1 MYKIGIDLGG
11 TNTVAGLVDENGH
24 ILDRASVKTNL
35 PTTMERIV
43 ASIIQLT
50 HRLLDDHGL
59 SCRDLASL
67 GVGVPC
73 TANKETGC
81 MEDADHLGFPGGQLV
96 APLHQALQIPIFIEN
111 DANAAAWGE
120 YRAGHYG
127 ADSFFLVTL
136 GTGIGG
142 GIICNG
148 KLLPGINHAAGE
160 LGHMSI
166 DLKGNPCVCGR
177 RGCFETYGSATALIC
192 QTKKAMEADKSTLLW
207 QVCGG
212 NAANVEAKTVFTAAA
227 QGDRLAAQL
236 IDDYTTYLAEGLT
249 NIVNILAPAYLC
261 IGGGVSHAGDRLLI
275 PVRDKIY
282 QRMYA
287 KAEAKKPQI
296 VLAKLHNDAGIL
308 GAALLE
314 N

>member
-11 TNTVAGLVDENGH
+11 TNTVAGLVDENGQ
-24 ILDRASVKTNL
+24 IIDRAAVKTDL
-35 PTTMERIV
+35 PTTIEKIV
-43 ASIIQLT
+43 SSILHLT
-50 HRLLDDHGL
+50 NILLENHALTVQDVV
-59 SCRDLASL
+59 SL

-81 MEDADHLGFPGGQLV
+81 MEDADHLGFPGGQLI
-96 APLHQALQIPIFIEN
+96 APLRQALQIPIYIEN

-148 KLLPGINHAAGE
+148 KLLSGINHAAGE
-160 LGHMSI
+160 LGHMTI
-166 DLKGNPCVCGR
+166 DLQGNPCVCGR
-177 RGCFETYGSATALIC
+177 RGCFETYASATALIR
-192 QTKKAMEADKSTLLW
+192 QAKAAMAGNSTTLLW
-207 QVCGG
+207 QLCGS
-212 NAANVEAKTVFTAAA
+212 NTEKLEAKTVFAAAA
-227 QGDRLAAQL
+227 QGDALAQKL
-236 IDDYTTYLAEGLT
+236 INEYTTYLAEGLT
-249 NIVNILAPAYLC
+249 NIVNIFAPAYLC
-261 IGGGVSHAGDRLLI
+261 IGGGVSHAGDQLLT
-275 PVRDKIY
+275 PVKEKIY

-287 KAEAKKPQI
+287 KTGTKKPQI
-296 VLAKLHNDAGIL
+296 VLAQLHNDAGIL